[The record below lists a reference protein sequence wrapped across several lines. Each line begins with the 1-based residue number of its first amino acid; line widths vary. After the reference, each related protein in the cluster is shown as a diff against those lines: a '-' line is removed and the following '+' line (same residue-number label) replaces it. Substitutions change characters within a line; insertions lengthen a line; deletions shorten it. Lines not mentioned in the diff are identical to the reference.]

1 MAHPAPASVVR
12 ARIVHRYALDVPQDA
27 RQALA
32 RRWLLLGL
40 AALIASGVLS
50 LLLVL
55 SRTPG
60 VAKVLP
66 VADFFHVALVAHV
79 DLSVLVWFLAF
90 AGVLWSLNSRS
101 SKTGVA
107 SVGFTLAAAGT
118 AALALAPFAGQG
130 RPVMA
135 NYIPVLDEP
144 LFLGGLVVF
153 AAGVGVLVLR
163 GDNRRVYA
171 ARESSLDSMIRA
183 TEGDRRSATSS
194 ALTAVRRI
202 VAALAPSARNVVP
215 RTIAVTATYAACHDA
230 RICGVRSAFATSA
243 SVAAMAAL
251 TAGDSSVAQSS
262 FAKR

>member
-1 MAHPAPASVVR
+1 MAEPRLGHASAAYASHRSELSVANPAPASVVR

-90 AGVLWSLNSRS
+90 AGVLE
-101 SKTGVA
+101 GVVA
-107 SVGFTLAAAGT
+107 VGSVGT
-118 AALALAPFAGQG
+118 PF
-130 RPVMA
+130 
-135 NYIPVLDEP
+135 D
-144 LFLGGLVVF
+144 
-153 AAGVGVLVLR
+153 
-163 GDNRRVYA
+163 
-171 ARESSLDSMIRA
+171 
-183 TEGDRRSATSS
+183 TS
-194 ALTAVRRI
+194 VRRLPF
-202 VAALAPSARNVVP
+202 V
-215 RTIAVTATYAACHDA
+215 
-230 RICGVRSAFATSA
+230 
-243 SVAAMAAL
+243 
-251 TAGDSSVAQSS
+251 
-262 FAKR
+262 